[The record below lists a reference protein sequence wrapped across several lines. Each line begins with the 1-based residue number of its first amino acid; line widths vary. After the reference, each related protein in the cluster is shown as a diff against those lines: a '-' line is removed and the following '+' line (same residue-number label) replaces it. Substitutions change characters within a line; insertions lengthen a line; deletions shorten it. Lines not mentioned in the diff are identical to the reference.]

1 MNLANSVDS
10 TRALKLFWV
19 AFGSPFTNPVLRWAT
34 AARLLI
40 MLSSS
45 VLLTGCSITPLLL
58 SPDLPPQ
65 LLSLIIYSLPL
76 SFSFSLP
83 LLQSHLSLSSSL
95 PPGSPVAANLYLF
108 IFLSI
113 PPSLSPFWLVNYQ
126 SLSTLSGIFCNLPF
140 LEFSAWLFDPVW
152 ICALR
157 IAYINMC
164 CRRRTTLSSDLF
176 TRTYSCQTPPAQI
189 H

>member
-19 AFGSPFTNPVLRWAT
+19 TFGSPFTNPVLRWAT
-34 AARLLI
+34 AAQLLI

-126 SLSTLSGIFCNLPF
+126 SLSTLSAVGVHHCPLPSVIFPFWNFLPDF
-140 LEFSAWLFDPVW
+140 LILYEFVLWE
-152 ICALR
+152 
-157 IAYINMC
+157 
-164 CRRRTTLSSDLF
+164 
-176 TRTYSCQTPPAQI
+176 
-189 H
+189 